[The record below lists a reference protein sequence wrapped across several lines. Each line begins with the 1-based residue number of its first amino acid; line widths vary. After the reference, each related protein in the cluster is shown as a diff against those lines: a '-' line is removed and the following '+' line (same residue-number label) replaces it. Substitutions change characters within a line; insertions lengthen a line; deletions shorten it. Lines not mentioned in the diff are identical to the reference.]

1 MKKEKICPVC
11 QAFNDK
17 NYIPEMIL
25 HINKMIKSKQ
35 PREILNKEIGLVF
48 TKYYYDLHREECLID
63 FEISVEEQKI
73 KLNQDIEKKEKTNFQ
88 FMNLSSIIDDF
99 RNMNNEEK
107 QNQKFSKMLEIEYII
122 INIVHH
128 QLLNG
133 LGDNSIKG
141 IIPKDDI
148 NSLKIINEVM
158 RKNDVESEEMK
169 KLLNFDSN
177 SINEFLK
184 ELKIDNKK

>member
-1 MKKEKICPVC
+1 
-11 QAFNDK
+11 
-17 NYIPEMIL
+17 
-25 HINKMIKSKQ
+25 
-35 PREILNKEIGLVF
+35 
-48 TKYYYDLHREECLID
+48 
-63 FEISVEEQKI
+63 
-73 KLNQDIEKKEKTNFQ
+73 
-88 FMNLSSIIDDF
+88 MNVSSIIDDF

>member
-1 MKKEKICPVC
+1 MKKEKVCPVC
-11 QAFNDK
+11 QAFKDK

-25 HINKMIKSKQ
+25 YIDKMIKSKQ
-35 PREILNKEIGLVF
+35 PTEILNKESGLIF
-48 TKYYYDLHREECLID
+48 TNYYYKKHREECLID
-63 FEISVEEQKI
+63 FELPIEEQET
-73 KLNQDIEKKEKTNFQ
+73 KLNQDIEKKEKSCFQ
-88 FMNLSSIIDDF
+88 FMNVSSIIDDF
-99 RNMNNEEK
+99 RNMNDEEK
-107 QNQKFSKMLEIEYII
+107 QKQKFSKMLEIEYII

>member
-1 MKKEKICPVC
+1 MKKEKVCPVC
-11 QAFNDK
+11 QAFKDK

-25 HINKMIKSKQ
+25 HIDKMIKSKQ
-35 PREILNKEIGLVF
+35 PTEILNKESGLIF
-48 TKYYYDLHREECLID
+48 TNYYYKKHREECLID
-63 FEISVEEQKI
+63 FEIPMEEQEI
-73 KLNQDIEKKEKTNFQ
+73 KSSQDIEKKEKSYFQ
-88 FMNLSSIIDDF
+88 FMNVSSIIDDF
-99 RNMNNEEK
+99 RNMNDEEK
-107 QNQKFSKMLEIEYII
+107 QKQKFSKMLEIEYII

-169 KLLNFDSN
+169 KLFNLDSN
-177 SINEFLK
+177 SINEFIK
-184 ELKIDNKK
+184 ELKIDDKK

>member
-11 QAFNDK
+11 QTFNDK

-25 HINKMIKSKQ
+25 HINKMIKSKK

-48 TKYYYDLHREECLID
+48 TKYYYDLHREKCLID
-63 FEISVEEQKI
+63 FEIPVEKQEI
-73 KLNQDIEKKEKTNFQ
+73 KLNQDIEKKEKSYFQ
-88 FMNLSSIIDDF
+88 FMNVSSIIDDF

-158 RKNDVESEEMK
+158 RKNDIESEEMK
-169 KLLNFDSN
+169 KLLNLDSN